1 MVRALHRVC
10 RIGIALSSAIGVS
23 LTAASAQTLDVS
35 ADALQRMLQSQPQLQ
50 QQFQQLQPQLP
61 YPSTDL
67 RPSLQLYQPS
77 EPSRIPFAP
86 PSRLEGLYSQRAGR
100 PLTQFGYEVLG
111 VPTPVSVVQIGA
123 VQDTYMMGEGD
134 EIVVVLRGQE
144 NTTYRQRVNR
154 DGQVILPRLTPIS
167 ASGRT
172 FGEFRALLEKQV
184 AQGYLS
190 TDAFVSLGEVRQIS
204 VFVSGEVRAPGVRN
218 LNAFATPLDAIL
230 LSGGVAKT
238 GSLRNALVVRGDQT
252 IPIDLYS
259 VLTPTSDVKIT
270 SLRNGDRI
278 LVPPLMNTVAVTGYV
293 RRPGIYEL
301 RDKQTAMNA
310 EALIQLAGGLEI
322 PGTYRYSTTR
332 LEADGT
338 SRLIPISANA
348 PVAGGEVL
356 FVDPTMDVALDRV
369 TLAGSIRLVGTYPRS
384 VASSTARLIRSI
396 DDLTLDAYTPFA
408 VVVRRDIKLNTRT
421 LEPFSL
427 TRVLSGAADINLQ
440 NDDFVYI
447 FNRDEIRLLADAAT
461 REQQGLLALQ
471 AQAGI
476 AVQNAPG
483 APLVGG
489 GGTTPNGFPNAM
501 PLPGQPQNPMQNS
514 PGGFPQSG
522 VGPGVQPYPYQP
534 PHQYPYPYPYQYPQ
548 NPPGAVPPNGPGVG
562 APPGAGVG
570 LQQVPQGNGIPQSI
584 ATSPYPPAY
593 GSPLYGATVPGSVPG
608 ADLRFQ
614 AAQQQLTPGTN
625 AFAQGAQ
632 QLSQQNAF
640 SALSLSPGAAQ
651 FPQLAVDAIAARLG
665 VSVQALVR
673 VAGEHLVWVLE
684 SVRDPGTYIAAEGT
698 TLADMIQTAGGLL
711 RQADITS
718 VEVTS
723 TQLDPR
729 TGTSQTARTNYGGQT
744 GDFQRISLQPQD
756 VIRLRSIFSD
766 RENGQ
771 VSVSGQVRYPGA
783 FNITRGERLSSLLE
797 RAGGLTDQAYPYGA
811 VFTRERA
818 AIAEREGNIRQA
830 RSIDAQLSTLA
841 TTPQAAAAANRD
853 TLMFLTSLGQQV
865 RNEPV
870 LGRITMTAD
879 LAVLRSRPELDIV
892 LEPGDTL
899 YIPVRPATV
908 TVTGEVLNSG
918 SFQFENGLQMADYL
932 NRAGGITQSA
942 DRRRTFI
949 IMPDGTA
956 QPVQSGWFS
965 YSNVSLIPPGSTI
978 VVPRDLSPFDL
989 GLFLRDATQ
998 ITSQLA
1004 VTAASV
1010 AVLGSQ

>member
-1 MVRALHRVC
+1 MVRALHHVC
-10 RIGIALSSAIGVS
+10 RIGIALSSAVCVALG
-23 LTAASAQTLDVS
+23 TAHAQSLDVS
-35 ADALQRMLQSQPQLQ
+35 ADSLQRMLQSAPQLQ
-50 QQFQQLQPQLP
+50 QLQPL
-61 YPSTDL
+61 PSTDV
-67 RPSLQLYQPS
+67 RPTLQLYQPV
-77 EPSRIPFAP
+77 EPPRVPLAP

-100 PLTQFGYEVLG
+100 PLSQFGYEVLG

-123 VQDTYMMGEGD
+123 VQDSYMMGEGD

-172 FGEFRALLEKQV
+172 FGEFRNMLERQV

-190 TDAFVSLGEVRQIS
+190 TDAYISLGQVRQIS

-259 VLTPTSDVKIT
+259 VLTPTNDVKIPG
-270 SLRNGDRI
+270 LRNGDRV
-278 LVPPLMNTVAVTGYV
+278 LVPPLKTTVAITGYV

-301 RDKQTAMNA
+301 EGKQTGINA
-310 EALIQLAGGLEI
+310 DTLIELAGGIEI
-322 PGTYRYSTTR
+322 PGNYRYSTTR

-338 SRLIPISANA
+338 TRFIPISANA

-356 FVDPTMDVALDRV
+356 FVDPLTDVALERV
-369 TLAGSIRLVGTYPRS
+369 SLAGSIRLVGTYPRS

-408 VVVRRDIKLNTRT
+408 VIVRRDIRLNVRT

-427 TRVLSGAADINLQ
+427 TKVLSGAADINLQ

-447 FNRDEIRLLADAAT
+447 FNRDEIRLLADAAV

-476 AVQNAPG
+476 AVQTASGTPQAGG
-483 APLVGG
+483 AVNQQNML
-489 GGTTPNGFPNAM
+489 PNGVPA
-501 PLPGQPQNPMQNS
+501 PGQPANPFQS
-514 PGGFPQSG
+514 GPGALPPTG
-522 VGPGVQPYPYQP
+522 VGPGLQQG
-534 PHQYPYPYPYQYPQ
+534 
-548 NPPGAVPPNGPGVG
+548 PPGAIAPPNPGVG
-562 APPGAGVG
+562 VQPPGAGVG
-570 LQQVPQGNGIPQSI
+570 FPQSPFGGVPQSVATAPNATTLGN
-584 ATSPYPPAY
+584 
-593 GSPLYGATVPGSVPG
+593 LYGQQYGTTLGAQPGV
-608 ADLRFQ
+608 DLRLQ
-614 AAQQQLTPGTN
+614 AAQQQLTAGTN
-625 AFAQGAQ
+625 AVAQAAQ
-632 QLSQQNAF
+632 MSQQNAF
-640 SALSLSPGAAQ
+640 SALSLSSGTT
-651 FPQLAVDAIAARLG
+651 QLSQLSVDAIAARLN

-673 VAGEHLVWVLE
+673 VAGDHLVWVLE
-684 SVRDPGTYIAAEGT
+684 TVRDPGTYIAAEGT

-711 RQADITS
+711 RQADLTS
-718 VEVTS
+718 IEVTS
-723 TQLDPR
+723 TQVDVQ
-729 TGTSQTARTNYGGQT
+729 TGTSRTARTSYHGTT
-744 GDFQRISLQPQD
+744 GDFQKVSLQPRD
-756 VIRLRSIFSD
+756 VIRLRSVFSD
-766 RENGQ
+766 RENGE

-783 FNITRGERLSSLLE
+783 FNITRGERLSSILE

-818 AIAEREGNIRQA
+818 AVAEREGNIRQA
-830 RSIDAQLSTLA
+830 RSIDAQLATLA
-841 TTPQAAAAANRD
+841 TTPQAAAAGRD
-853 TLMFLTSLGQQV
+853 TLTFLTSLGQQV

-870 LGRITMTAD
+870 LGRITVTAD
-879 LAVLRSRPELDIV
+879 LATLRSKPELDIV
-892 LEPGDTL
+892 IEPGDTL

-908 TVTGEVLNSG
+908 TVTGEVLNAG
-918 SFQFENGLQMADYL
+918 SFQFENGLQLADYL
-932 NRAGGITQSA
+932 SRAGGSTQSA
-942 DRRRTFI
+942 DRKRMFI
-949 IMPDGTA
+949 VLPDGTA

-965 YSNVSLIPPGSTI
+965 YTNVSLIPPGSTI

-1010 AVLGSQ
+1010 AIVGR

>member
-1 MVRALHRVC
+1 MRSLHRVC
-10 RIGIALSSAIGVS
+10 RTGFAVATIACIVPSA
-23 LTAASAQTLDVS
+23 ANAQTLDVS
-35 ADALQRMLQSQPQLQ
+35 ADVLQQMLQSQPQLQ
-50 QQFQQLQPQLP
+50 QQFQQFAPNQPLLQN
-61 YPSTDL
+61 DL
-67 RPSLQLYQPS
+67 RPMMQLYQPVD
-77 EPSRIPFAP
+77 PLRIPYAP
-86 PSRLEGLYSQRAGR
+86 PSRLEAIYSQRAGR

-111 VPTPVSVVQIGA
+111 VPTPVSIVQTGA
-123 VQDTYMMGEGD
+123 APDNYMMGEGD

-144 NTTYRQRVNR
+144 NATYRQRVNR
-154 DGQVILPRLTPIS
+154 DGDVILPRLTPIS

-172 FGEFRALLEKQV
+172 FGEFRSMLQRQV

-218 LNAFATPLDAIL
+218 LNSFATPLDAIL
-230 LSGGVAKT
+230 VSGGVSKT
-238 GSLRNALVVRGDQT
+238 GSLRNALVIRGDQT
-252 IPIDLYS
+252 IPIDLYT
-259 VLTPTSDVKIT
+259 VLTPAEGTKIP

-278 LVPPLMNTVAVTGYV
+278 MVPPLKNTVAISGFI

-301 RDKQTAMNA
+301 ADKHSTMTA
-310 EALIQLAGGLEI
+310 EALVALAGGIEI
-322 PGTYRYSTTR
+322 PGNYRYSTTH

-338 SRLIPISANA
+338 TRLIPISAQA
-348 PVAGGEVL
+348 PVSSGEVL
-356 FVDPTMDVALDRV
+356 FVDPLTDVSLERV
-369 TLAGSIRLVGTYPRS
+369 SLAGSIRLVGTYPRS
-384 VASSTARLIRSI
+384 FASSAARLIRSI

-408 VVVRRDIKLNTRT
+408 VIVRRDIRLNVRT

-427 TRVLSGAADINLQ
+427 TRVLSGAQDITLQ

-447 FNRDEIRLLADAAT
+447 FNRDEIRLLADAAV

-476 AVQNAPG
+476 AIQTADG
-483 APLVGG
+483 TQQVGG
-489 GGTTPNGFPNAM
+489 AINPQTGLPNGM
-501 PLPGQPQNPMQNS
+501 PLPGQPINPFQ
-514 PGGFPQSG
+514 PFQSNPSVAPPNG
-522 VGPGVQPYPYQP
+522 VGPGLPQQQQPGTPG
-534 PHQYPYPYPYQYPQ
+534 PQ
-548 NPPGAVPPNGPGVG
+548 NGPGYG
-562 APPGAGVG
+562 MQPPGAGVG
-570 LQQVPQGNGIPQSI
+570 LPQYPLNGQYPQSI
-584 ATSPYPPAY
+584 VTVPN
-593 GSPLYGATVPGSVPG
+593 GSPFGPSQYGPQYAPQYGTNLGTPPGV
-608 ADLRFQ
+608 DLRLQ
-614 AAQQQLTPGTN
+614 AAQQQLTAGTN
-625 AFAQGAQ
+625 AIAQAA

-640 SALSLSPGAAQ
+640 SARSLTSGAAQ
-651 FPQLAVDAIAARLG
+651 LPQLTVEAIAARLN
-665 VSVQALVR
+665 VPVQALVR
-673 VAGEHLVWVLE
+673 VAGDHLVWVLE
-684 SVRDPGTYIAAEGT
+684 TVRDPGTYIAAEGT

-711 RQADITS
+711 RQADLTS
-718 VEVTS
+718 IEVTS
-723 TQLDPR
+723 TQIDPQ
-729 TGTSQTARTNYGGQT
+729 TGTSRTARSNYHGQA
-744 GDFQRISLQPQD
+744 GDFQRVSLQPLD
-756 VIRLRSIFSD
+756 VIRLRTVFTD

-771 VSVSGQVRYPGA
+771 VSVSGQVKYPGA

-818 AIAEREGNIRQA
+818 AVAEREGNIRQA

-841 TTPQAAAAANRD
+841 TTPQAAAATNRD
-853 TLMFLTSLGQQV
+853 TLTFLTTLGQQV

-918 SFQFENGLQMADYL
+918 SFQFENGLQLADYL

-949 IMPDGTA
+949 ILPDGTA

-1010 AVLGSQ
+1010 AVVGR